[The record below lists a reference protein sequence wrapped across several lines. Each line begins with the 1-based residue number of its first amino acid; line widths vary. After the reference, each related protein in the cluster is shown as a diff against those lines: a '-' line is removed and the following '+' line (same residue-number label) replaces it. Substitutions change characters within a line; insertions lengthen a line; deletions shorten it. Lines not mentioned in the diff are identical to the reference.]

1 MECVNAEL
9 IGSDTGR
16 NDLTKVPSRF
26 EDVGTYSEHH
36 ESVGVQTHGR
46 GCVSLP
52 FGCTGKSSNG
62 CAEDEMKGDA
72 GIAEAK
78 RMDFKGEGEII
89 TSR

>member
-1 MECVNAEL
+1 MDVVNMEL
-9 IGSDTGR
+9 IDSDTRR
-16 NDLTKVPSRF
+16 NEPTEVLSRV
-26 EDVGTYSEHH
+26 EDASTTSEHH
-36 ESVGVQTHGR
+36 ESIGVQTHGR

-52 FGCTGKSSNG
+52 FGYFGQSSNG